1 MSSDPSPRLGEE
13 RSPQPSIT
21 RLPTGRAAFV
31 GRTLRGPVGQPT
43 RVSSFAQFQS
53 VFGGLWQPSPLG
65 YSVEQFFDNGGRE
78 ATVVRVANGARGA
91 TVTLPAVDGRPLELR
106 AVRPGTREF
115 LRVCIDYDN
124 LPAGDADAFNLT
136 VQRVRARGSLH
147 VEDQEIHRRLS
158 IRASDGPR
166 FVSEALARSALVR
179 VVGAPPDA
187 RPARTVDADSGLA
200 TGWIGSNAD
209 GDDGAPLTDYDLIG
223 SEDERTG
230 MFALD
235 DAEPFDLLYV
245 PPLERERDVGLATW
259 VVAERFCR
267 RRRALLIVDPPQA
280 WQTADDAIEGFEAW
294 GFQSENATLFFPRML
309 AYDKLRGR
317 FETFAPGGA
326 VAGMLAR
333 RDARMPPWE
342 ESEESV
348 EPVLRPGYKP
358 ACQVTEAQRVRL
370 RTFGVNALLSLRPAL
385 RRPERPRTLA
395 AGSVADFRYLA
406 SRRTHSFILNC
417 ILRGTRWAASAA
429 PGPDAFAAIEAQV
442 REFLGDLYRSGAFPG
457 RGPDDAYFVVCDES
471 LNPPAA
477 TRRGLR
483 FVVGFAATR
492 AGEFHGYRVE
502 PAPDGGDAQPV
513 TVNRWRDAR
522 FSPEQV
528 EWIDRLANRLE
539 A

>member
-1 MSSDPSPRLGEE
+1 M
-13 RSPQPSIT
+13 
-21 RLPTGRAAFV
+21 
-31 GRTLRGPVGQPT
+31 
-43 RVSSFAQFQS
+43 
-53 VFGGLWQPSPLG
+53 
-65 YSVEQFFDNGGRE
+65 
-78 ATVVRVANGARGA
+78 
-91 TVTLPAVDGRPLELR
+91 
-106 AVRPGTREF
+106 
-115 LRVCIDYDN
+115 
-124 LPAGDADAFNLT
+124 
-136 VQRVRARGSLH
+136 
-147 VEDQEIHRRLS
+147 
-158 IRASDGPR
+158 
-166 FVSEALARSALVR
+166 
-179 VVGAPPDA
+179 
-187 RPARTVDADSGLA
+187 
-200 TGWIGSNAD
+200 
-209 GDDGAPLTDYDLIG
+209 TDYDLIG
-223 SEDERTG
+223 SEVERTG

>member
-21 RLPTGRAAFV
+21 RLPTGRVAFV
-31 GRTLRGPVGQPT
+31 GRSLRGPVDQPT

-65 YSVEQFFDNGGRE
+65 YCVEQFFDNGGRD
-78 ATVVRVANGARGA
+78 AIVVRIANGARGA
-91 TVTLPAVDGRPLELR
+91 TVTLPTGGGRTLELR
-106 AVRPGTREF
+106 AVRPGSREF

-124 LPAGDADAFNLT
+124 LAAGDAGSFNLT
-136 VQRVRARGSLH
+136 IQRVRARGSLH
-147 VEDQEIHRRLS
+147 VEDQESHRRLS
-158 IRASDGPR
+158 IRESDGPR
-166 FVSEALARSALVR
+166 FVTAALAHSALVR

-223 SEDERTG
+223 SETERTG
-230 MFALD
+230 MFALE
-235 DAEPFDLLYV
+235 DAGPFDLLYV
-245 PPLERERDVGLATW
+245 PPLARERDVGLATW
-259 VVAERFCR
+259 LVAERFCR

-280 WQTADDAIEGFEAW
+280 WQTADDAIEGFETW
-294 GFQSENATLFFPRML
+294 GFQSENATMFFPRVL

-333 RDARMPPWE
+333 RDARMPPWD
-342 ESEESV
+342 ESDESV
-348 EPVLRPGYKP
+348 EPVLRSGYKP

-370 RTFGVNALLSLRPAL
+370 RTFGVNTLPSLRPAS
-385 RRPERPRTLA
+385 RRAERPRTLA
-395 AGSVADFRYLA
+395 AASAADFRYLA
-406 SRRTHSFILNC
+406 SRRTHSYLLSC
-417 ILRGTRWAASAA
+417 ILHGTRWAATAA
-429 PGPDAFAAIEAQV
+429 PGPDAFATIEAQV

-457 RGPDDAYFVVCDES
+457 RGPDDAYFVVCDER
-471 LNPPAA
+471 LNPLGAP
-477 TRRGLR
+477 RRGLQ
-483 FVVGFAATR
+483 FLVGFAAAR
-492 AGEFHGYRVE
+492 AGEFHAYRVV
-502 PAPDGGDAQPV
+502 PATDGGDAQPV

-522 FSPEQV
+522 LSPEQI

>member
-21 RLPTGRAAFV
+21 RLPTGRTAFV
-31 GRTLRGPVGQPT
+31 GRTLRGTVDQPVRIAG
-43 RVSSFAQFQS
+43 FAQFQS

-65 YSVEQFFDNGGRE
+65 YAVEQFFDNGGRE
-78 ATVVRVANGARGA
+78 AIVVRVANGARGA
-91 TVTLPAVDGRPLELR
+91 TVTLPTGDGRRLELR
-106 AVRPGTREF
+106 ALRPGTREF

-124 LPAGDADAFNLT
+124 LPAGDADGFNLT
-136 VQRVRARGSLH
+136 IQRVRAQGSLH

-158 IRASDGPR
+158 VRVADGPR
-166 FVSEALARSALVR
+166 FVTAALARSALVR
-179 VVGAPPDA
+179 VVGAPPDV
-187 RPARTVDADSGLA
+187 RPARTIDADSGLA

-223 SEDERTG
+223 SETERTG
-230 MFALD
+230 LFALA

-245 PPLERERDVGLATW
+245 PPLARDRDVGLATCL
-259 VVAERFCR
+259 VAERFCR
-267 RRRALLIVDPPQA
+267 GRRALLIVDPPQA

-294 GFQSENATLFFPRML
+294 GFQSENATMFFPRVL

-358 ACQVTEAQRVRL
+358 ACQVTESQRVRL
-370 RTFGVNALLSLRPAL
+370 RTHGVNALLSLRPTQ
-385 RRPERPRTLA
+385 RRLERPRTLA

-406 SRRTHSFILNC
+406 PRRANSYLLNC
-417 ILRGTRWAASAA
+417 LVHGTRWAATAE
-429 PGPDAFAAIEAQV
+429 PGPDAFATVEAQV
-442 REFLGDLYRSGAFPG
+442 REFLGDLYRRGAFPG
-457 RGPDDAYFVVCDES
+457 RGPDEAYFVVCDES
-471 LNPPAA
+471 LNPRTAGP
-477 TRRGLR
+477 GLR
-483 FVVGFAATR
+483 FLVGFAAAR
-492 AGEFHGYRVE
+492 AGEFHTYRIAQT
-502 PAPDGGDAQPV
+502 PAGGDAQPV
-513 TVNRWRDAR
+513 TVNRWREAR
-522 FSPEQV
+522 FSPEQI
-528 EWIDRLANRLE
+528 EWVDRLASRLE
-539 A
+539 G